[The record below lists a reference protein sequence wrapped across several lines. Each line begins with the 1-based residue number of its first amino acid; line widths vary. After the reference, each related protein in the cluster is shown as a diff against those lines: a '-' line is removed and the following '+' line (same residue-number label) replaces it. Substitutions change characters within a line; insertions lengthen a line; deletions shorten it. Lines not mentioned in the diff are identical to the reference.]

1 MDAGTYEVLR
11 DRLRARG
18 AELARRAEALDAAR
32 TAEFGTAE
40 VALAASGRLRTGSP
54 GTARDL
60 VAVGDVLLLLR
71 DAPAPLSPASV
82 PGDVFALYGRDFEP
96 LPEDAV
102 PGLLDDPAFV
112 AEFAALCRFFQGARP
127 ARLRL
132 THDRLLAV
140 FHTGKNDDVRVL
152 RWQLAPL
159 RFLDGR
165 GERDL
170 AAAPPPG
177 DVVWTPTSRD
187 DHTAGPEPRI
197 RVTDGVYVST
207 VGGTLTVHPAADG
220 SEAPDALFTEPVAEP
235 LQSLADA
242 DVSWARVGPLVLLR
256 VRPYNETV
264 VRHLVVHTLTASVT
278 RLEGVGTG
286 EAIRRLPDDQGIVFP
301 GGYCPAGGA
310 VKAFEDPRPDAAF
323 ERAVRSPGGES
334 VLYAFRPADG
344 GPSVLLPYDTIRKEV
359 VAPLACGGWALLG
372 DGTIVVLAEPP
383 SAVGE
388 PTRTHEVRVWTSPYV
403 SDDHPAPEGT
413 GPLARIGNAALV
425 RAVAD
430 VLAVAGT
437 AVELD
442 PAPVADE
449 TGTHARAALY
459 EALAADCERTAD
471 RHPWLGD
478 PEAGDLRSPLEEI
491 RVTAVQALEEFATV
505 RELTRRAAG
514 ALADEAAGIARLVRR
529 VRGESPGSAEEWIVR
544 ITELRAARGR
554 LLALKE
560 LRYADT
566 AEIDALAEDLT
577 ADTAAAARRAVA
589 FLGRDE
595 AFDGYRAEIG
605 ALGARAA
612 ELTTAAEAAGVVGE
626 LDGRAAGLRE
636 LTEVVAGLDI
646 ADTTVRTGI
655 LERIAAVTGLVNGAR
670 AVLVARRRE
679 LAEGEGRAEFAA
691 ELALLAQSVTGAL
704 AAAGTPEEC
713 DEQLAGLLLRL
724 ENLESRFPGH
734 EDFLTELAGKRTE
747 VYEAFSAR
755 RQSLHDER
763 ARRTERLA
771 ESARRVL
778 DAVARRA
785 SALSGA
791 DELHAF
797 FGSDPMV
804 ARLRRTVTEL
814 REFGDSVRAE
824 ELAGRLKA
832 ARDEAV
838 RALRDRRDLFG
849 ADGGTIRLGRHTFAV
864 TAREPEL
871 TLVPDGDGMVFALTG
886 TDWRG
891 PVRDPGFAATAPY
904 WGRSLASESPG
915 VYRAEYLAA
924 RLLPAAV
931 AGGDPAELV
940 ARAVAE
946 AFDEG
951 YERGVHDRDAVAV
964 LRAAAGLWRD
974 AGLLRYGGGDRA
986 VAQLFWVRETGAA
999 DRARWT
1005 RQAESL
1011 IAARDRFGA
1020 SPALAALRAELAA
1033 TTGSPGAAAYLVEEL
1048 ALGRGFVVSPEA
1060 RELVTGFR
1068 EAVGGEVPY
1077 ETEAYGAHGAG
1088 AVDGVAGTS
1097 GVPGA
1102 GRDSAARLGAVTAA
1116 GGSDVATG
1124 PGGRGA
1130 PGGTAAGTEPGGTD
1144 GTGGTGTGIP
1154 DGFGHPSGPGGP
1166 AAPGGTD
1173 GTGGAAGGGL
1183 PAPHTPARPDARLVE
1198 GWLAAYAESTGA
1210 DVPPGVLAE
1219 AVALEL
1225 CPELPRYEPK
1235 APAGT
1240 TVEGLLGTHP
1250 RITGGALPL
1259 RLDEFLS
1266 RTAAFAADDV
1276 PGFRAYRAL
1285 RSRLV
1290 DAERDRLR
1298 LAEYRPRVMSA
1309 FVRNRL
1315 VDEVYLPLV
1324 GDSLAKQI
1332 GAAGDARRTDSGGL
1346 LLLLSPPGYGKT
1358 TLVEYVAERL
1368 GLLLVK
1374 VDGPALGRDT
1384 VSLDPGRAPD
1394 AAARAELEKIAFAV
1408 AAGNNVLL
1416 YLDDIQHTSPELLQ
1430 KFLPLCDA
1438 SRTLGGRDL
1447 RGKRFGVVMAG
1458 NPYTEAGERF
1468 RLPDMLANRA
1478 DVWNLGDV
1486 LTGKESAFALSF
1498 VENALTSHPE
1508 LAPLAGR
1515 DRSDVE
1521 LLVRLASGDPTAV
1534 RDRLTHPYGT
1544 GELDRILAVLGHLLT
1559 VRATVL
1565 AVNAAYIASAGVSE
1579 ASRTEPPFRLQGSYR
1594 NLNRI
1599 AQRLSPAMT
1608 AAEVA
1613 AVVGDHYTAEAQT
1626 LPGDT
1631 EASLLR
1637 LAELRGTLDEPGAA
1651 RWAAVKSAYVTA
1663 RARERD
1669 PFAALTDRLA
1679 ERLTAVERAIARAAD
1694 SPDALS

>member
-1 MDAGTYEVLR
+1 MDAATYEVLR
-11 DRLRARG
+11 DRLRDRG
-18 AELARRAEALDAAR
+18 AELARRAEALDKAR

-40 VALAASGRLRTGSP
+40 ITLAGTGRLRTDTP

-71 DAPAPLSPASV
+71 DAPAPLSPTTT
-82 PGDVFALYGRDFEP
+82 PGDVFALYDRDFAP
-96 LPEDAV
+96 LPDDAV
-102 PGLLDDPAFV
+102 PGLLDDPAFLT
-112 AEFAALCRFFQGARP
+112 EFAALRRFFQGARP

-152 RWQLAPL
+152 RWSLAPL
-159 RFLDGR
+159 GFLDGR
-165 GERDL
+165 GDRDL
-170 AAAPPPG
+170 AAAPPPA
-177 DVVWTPTSRD
+177 DIVWTPTTRD
-187 DHTAGPEPRI
+187 DHATGRHPHI

-207 VGGTLTVHPAADG
+207 VGGALTVKITDDTESPDG
-220 SEAPDALFTEPVAEP
+220 VFTEPVAEP
-235 LQSLADA
+235 LQALADA
-242 DVSWARVGPLVLLR
+242 EVSWARVGPLVLLR
-256 VRPYNETV
+256 VRPYNEDA

-278 RLEGVGTG
+278 RLEGAGAG
-286 EAIRRLPDDQGIVFP
+286 SGDALRRLPDDQGIVFP
-301 GGYCPAGGA
+301 GGYCPAGGP

-359 VAPLACGGWALLG
+359 VAPLVCEGWALLG
-372 DGTIVVLAEPP
+372 DGTLVALDPP
-383 SAVGE
+383 LDSGE
-388 PTRTHEVRVWTSPYV
+388 PTRTHEVRVWRGPYV
-403 SDDHPAPEGT
+403 SDDHPAPAAD

-430 VLAVAGT
+430 VLAVART
-437 AVELD
+437 AVEVD
-442 PAPVADE
+442 AAPSDAGAAAE
-449 TGTHARAALY
+449 ARAGLY
-459 EALAADCERTAD
+459 EALAADCERIAD
-471 RHPWLGD
+471 RHPWLGEA
-478 PEAGDLRSPLEEI
+478 EAGDLRAPLEEI
-491 RVTAVQALEEFATV
+491 RTTAARALEEFATV
-505 RELTRRAAG
+505 RELTRRAAD
-514 ALADEAAGIARLVRR
+514 ALADEAVAVARLVRR
-529 VRGESPGSAEEWIVR
+529 VRGESVASAEEWIVR

-566 AEIDALAEDLT
+566 AAVDALAEDVT
-577 ADTAAAARRAVA
+577 ADTASAARRAIA

-595 AFDGYRAEIG
+595 AFDDYRAEIG
-605 ALGARAA
+605 ELGERAP
-612 ELTTAAEAAGVVGE
+612 ELATAVAADEVVGK
-626 LDGRAAGLRE
+626 LDERAAGLRE
-636 LTEVVAGLDI
+636 LTEVVAGFEI

-655 LERIAAVTGLVNGAR
+655 LERIAGVTGLVNRAR
-670 AVLVARRRE
+670 AGLVARRRE

-691 ELALLAQSVTGAL
+691 ELSLLAQSVTGAL

-724 ENLESRFPGH
+724 ENLESRFPDH
-734 EDFLTELAGKRTE
+734 EDFRTEIEGKRTE

-755 RQSLHDER
+755 RQSLYDER

-778 DAVARRA
+778 EAVARRA
-785 SALSGA
+785 NTLNGT
-791 DELHAF
+791 DEVHTF

-804 ARLRRTVTEL
+804 ARLRRTADEL
-814 REFGDSVRAE
+814 RALGDTVRAE

-832 ARDEAV
+832 AREEAA

-849 ADGGTIRLGRHTFAV
+849 ADGGTIRLGRQVFAV

-871 TLVPDGDGMVFALTG
+871 TLVPRGDGMVFALTE

-891 PVRDPGFAATAPY
+891 PVADPDFAATAPY
-904 WGRSLASESPG
+904 WGRSLASESPE

-924 RLLPAAV
+924 RLLPEVV
-931 AGGDPAELV
+931 AGADPGDAV

-951 YERGVHDRDAVAV
+951 YERGVHDHDAEAV
-964 LRAAAGLWRD
+964 LRAVATLWRD
-974 AGLLRYGGGDRA
+974 AGLLRYGGGARA
-986 VAQLFWVRETGAA
+986 RAQLFWARESASG

-1005 RQAESL
+1005 RQAVSL
-1011 IAARDRFGA
+1011 VAARDRFGP
-1020 SPALAALRAELAA
+1020 SPALAALRAELADA
-1033 TTGSPGAAAYLVEEL
+1033 TGSADAAAYLVEEL
-1048 ALGRGFVVSPEA
+1048 AAGRGFVTGAGA
-1060 RELVTGFR
+1060 RELAAGFR
-1068 EAVGGEVPY
+1068 EAVGELPY
-1077 ETEAYGAHGAG
+1077 GPSNTDADGDGDPET
-1088 AVDGVAGTS
+1088 T
-1097 GVPGA
+1097 
-1102 GRDSAARLGAVTAA
+1102 R
-1116 GGSDVATG
+1116 
-1124 PGGRGA
+1124 
-1130 PGGTAAGTEPGGTD
+1130 
-1144 GTGGTGTGIP
+1144 
-1154 DGFGHPSGPGGP
+1154 
-1166 AAPGGTD
+1166 
-1173 GTGGAAGGGL
+1173 
-1183 PAPHTPARPDARLVE
+1183 RLVE
-1198 GWLAAYAESTGA
+1198 GWLAAYAHSTGT

-1225 CPELPRYEPK
+1225 CPELERYATT
-1235 APAGT
+1235 APAET
-1240 TVEGLLGTHP
+1240 TVDGLLGTHP
-1250 RITGGALPL
+1250 RISGGALTI
-1259 RLDEFLS
+1259 RLDEFLA
-1266 RTAAFAADDV
+1266 RTAAFAEHDV
-1276 PGFRAYRAL
+1276 PGFRAYRSL

-1290 DAERDRLR
+1290 EAERARLR

-1324 GDSLAKQI
+1324 GDNLAKQI
-1332 GAAGDARRTDSGGL
+1332 GAAGDGKRTDSGGL

-1374 VDGPALGRDT
+1374 VEGPALGRDT
-1384 VSLDPGRAPD
+1384 VSLDPDRAPD
-1394 AAARAELEKIAFAV
+1394 AAARAELEKIEFAT

-1438 SRTLGGRDL
+1438 TRTLGGRDL
-1447 RGKRFGVVMAG
+1447 RGKRFAVVMAG

-1515 DRSDVE
+1515 ERTDVE
-1521 LLVRLASGDPTAV
+1521 LLVRLAAGDPTAA
-1534 RDRLTHPYGT
+1534 RDRPAYPYGT
-1544 GELDRILAVLGHLLT
+1544 GELDRILALLRHLLT
-1559 VRATVL
+1559 VRETVL
-1565 AVNAAYIASAGVSE
+1565 AVNRAYIASAGVSE

-1599 AQRLSPAMT
+1599 VQRLSPAMT
-1608 AAEVA
+1608 DTEVA
-1613 AVVGDHYTAEAQT
+1613 AVLTDHYTAEAQT
-1626 LPGDT
+1626 LPGGT
-1631 EASLLR
+1631 EASLLH
-1637 LAELRGTLDEPGAA
+1637 LAELRGTLDERSAA
-1651 RWAAVKSAYVTA
+1651 RWSAVKSAYLTA
-1663 RARERD
+1663 RARESD

-1679 ERLTAVERAIARAAD
+1679 ERLTAVETAIGRAAGTTTGHG
-1694 SPDALS
+1694 

>member
-32 TAEFGTAE
+32 TGEFGTAE

-71 DAPAPLSPASV
+71 DAPAPLSPTSV
-82 PGDVFALYGRDFEP
+82 PGDVFALFGRDFEP
-96 LPEDAV
+96 LPEGAV

-187 DHTAGPEPRI
+187 DHTTGPEPRI

-207 VGGTLTVHPAADG
+207 VGGTLTVHPAAAADG
-220 SEAPDALFTEPVAEP
+220 SEASDALFTEPVAEP

-264 VRHLVVHTLTASVT
+264 VRHLVVHTLTATVT

-403 SDDHPAPEGT
+403 SDDHPVPEGT

-442 PAPVADE
+442 AAPVAAGTEGE
-449 TGTHARAALY
+449 TEARAALY

-478 PEAGDLRSPLEEI
+478 LEAGDLRSPLEEI

-544 ITELRAARGR
+544 ITELRVARGR

-566 AEIDALAEDLT
+566 AAIDALAEDMT

-605 ALGARAA
+605 GLGDRAA

-724 ENLESRFPGH
+724 ENLESRFPDH
-734 EDFLTELAGKRTE
+734 EDFLAELAGKRTE

-864 TAREPEL
+864 TAQEPEL
-871 TLVPDGDGMVFALTG
+871 TLVPHGDGMVFALTG

-891 PVRDPGFAATAPY
+891 PVRDPEFPATAPY

-931 AGGDPAELV
+931 AGGDPAGLV

-974 AGLLRYGGGDRA
+974 AGLLRYGGGARA
-986 VAQLFWVRETGAA
+986 GAQLFWARETGAA

-1020 SPALAALRAELAA
+1020 SPALEALRAELAA
-1033 TTGSPGAAAYLVEEL
+1033 ATGSAEAAAYLVEEL

-1060 RELVTGFR
+1060 RELVAGFR
-1068 EAVGGEVPY
+1068 DAVGGEPPYGDVSEGEGPYGDESGEGVDEAAVPA
-1077 ETEAYGAHGAG
+1077 EL
-1088 AVDGVAGTS
+1088 
-1097 GVPGA
+1097 P
-1102 GRDSAARLGAVTAA
+1102 
-1116 GGSDVATG
+1116 
-1124 PGGRGA
+1124 GA
-1130 PGGTAAGTEPGGTD
+1130 PGSGNPASGNLGSGTPESGNLGSGT
-1144 GTGGTGTGIP
+1144 
-1154 DGFGHPSGPGGP
+1154 PS
-1166 AAPGGTD
+1166 
-1173 GTGGAAGGGL
+1173 
-1183 PAPHTPARPDARLVE
+1183 RPDARLVE

-1225 CPELPRYEPK
+1225 CPELIRYEPK

-1240 TVEGLLGTHP
+1240 VVEGLLGTHP
-1250 RITGGALPL
+1250 RISGGALPL

-1266 RTAAFAADDV
+1266 RTAAFAVGDV

-1384 VSLDPGRAPD
+1384 VSLDPERAPD
-1394 AAARAELEKIAFAV
+1394 AAARAELEKIEFAI

-1447 RGKRFGVVMAG
+1447 RGKRFAVVMAG

-1559 VRATVL
+1559 VRETVL
-1565 AVNAAYIASAGVSE
+1565 AVNGAYIASAGVSE
-1579 ASRTEPPFRLQGSYR
+1579 TSRTEPPFRLQGSYR

-1613 AVVGDHYTAEAQT
+1613 AVIGDHYTAEAQT

-1679 ERLTAVERAIARAAD
+1679 ERLTAVERAIERATGD
-1694 SPDALS
+1694 GREV